1 MFKRFLIWKYKHV
14 SQRNFIL
21 ILSGIVGLV
30 AGLISVLLKNL
41 TFGISWLLEL
51 SVIFSQNKTYFILPV
66 IGLTL
71 SYLFVNRISKKP
83 LEAAIPSILFALSKK
98 KREVGFK

>member
-83 LEAAIPSILFALSKK
+83 LD
-98 KREVGFK
+98 